1 MTNVVFVLPHGSKN
15 NKCYTWSVLV
25 LPHAFKN
32 VHFMRCMLVLPR
44 GLKNN
49 ECYMSSTLVS
59 PHGFRNDIYFIC
71 SPLVFPH
78 GWEIF
83 SLSLANWSA
92 GSPINSCQDE
102 LPPSD
107 PMKSFGQLLQTPPP
121 LCSCQPLTSSTTD
134 QVPWPHFW
142 FWSQL
147 DSICL
152 LVKTTRLRLGV
163 LDICVGG
170 EL

>member
-107 PMKSFGQLLQTPPP
+107 PMKSFGQLLQNPPPP
-121 LCSCQPLTSSTTD
+121 LCSCQPLL
-134 QVPWPHFW
+134 VPLIKSLGPISGSGHNWTQSACWWTQP
-142 FWSQL
+142 
-147 DSICL
+147 DSGW
-152 LVKTTRLRLGV
+152 VYWTFA
-163 LDICVGG
+163 
-170 EL
+170 

>member
-32 VHFMRCMLVLPR
+32 VHFMRCMLFLPR

-121 LCSCQPLTSSTTD
+121 FAPVNLL
-134 QVPWPHFW
+134 
-142 FWSQL
+142 
-147 DSICL
+147 L
-152 LVKTTRLRLGV
+152 LVPLIKSLGPISGSGHNWTQSACWWRQPDSGWV
-163 LDICVGG
+163 YWTFA
-170 EL
+170 

>member
-107 PMKSFGQLLQTPPP
+107 PMKSFGQLLQTPPFAP
-121 LCSCQPLTSSTTD
+121 VNLL
-134 QVPWPHFW
+134 
-142 FWSQL
+142 
-147 DSICL
+147 L
-152 LVKTTRLRLGV
+152 LVPLIKSLGPISGSGHNWTQSACWWTQPDSGWV
-163 LDICVGG
+163 YWTFA
-170 EL
+170 

>member
-15 NKCYTWSVLV
+15 NKCYTWSMLV

-107 PMKSFGQLLQTPPP
+107 PMKSSGQLLQTPPP
-121 LCSCQPLTSSTTD
+121 PFAPVNLL
-134 QVPWPHFW
+134 
-142 FWSQL
+142 
-147 DSICL
+147 L
-152 LVKTTRLRLGV
+152 LVPLIKSLGPISGSGHNWTQSACWWTQPDSGWV
-163 LDICVGG
+163 YWTFA
-170 EL
+170 

>member
-121 LCSCQPLTSSTTD
+121 LCSCQPLL
-134 QVPWPHFW
+134 VPLIKSLGPISGSGHNWTQSACWWTQP
-142 FWSQL
+142 
-147 DSICL
+147 DSGW
-152 LVKTTRLRLGV
+152 VYWTFA
-163 LDICVGG
+163 
-170 EL
+170 